1 MVFIKYT
8 IPPIETIA
16 DLHFNGN
23 NVEDSDQIKKWIAN
37 VHKYEEMLK
46 ILLGLQHNQYEY

>member
-23 NVEDSDQIKKWIAN
+23 SAQNNDEIKKWIAN
-37 VHKYEEMLK
+37 VQKYEEMIK
-46 ILLGLQHNQYEY
+46 ILLGLQHNQ